1 VDDIEDLTLVDA
13 DARVLRCSRSEHPEL
28 FSLVVGG
35 YGLFGIV
42 AAATLRLSPR
52 RKLRRIVNIL
62 DIDDAAAAVYRRID
76 EGCLYGDFQYAI
88 DSRDRAFLRRGVMAC
103 YEPAD
108 NEPVGE
114 GSTDL
119 SADSWTELLH
129 LAHTDKRR
137 AFDLYAQHYLR
148 THGQVYWSDLMQLS
162 TYIPSYSEFLARR
175 RGPSSGPDESLVI
188 GELFVPPAHIL
199 RFLESGPRG
208 PSRDRRRGHLRHH
221 PRHPPRRHVVP
232 GLGA

>member
-1 VDDIEDLTLVDA
+1 MPYVNDVHSRLNRTSVLEVRQPGCIESLVESVRDAGRQGQSLGMCGGRHAMGGQQFARGCALLDMTALNQPIRFDPDQGHLEIGAGAMWPDIIRATRERDSGVAWGIRQKQTGADALTLGGAIAANVHGRGLLMGPLVDDIEDLTLVDA

-88 DSRDRAFLRRGVMAC
+88 DSRDRAF
-103 YEPAD
+103 
-108 NEPVGE
+108 
-114 GSTDL
+114 
-119 SADSWTELLH
+119 
-129 LAHTDKRR
+129 
-137 AFDLYAQHYLR
+137 
-148 THGQVYWSDLMQLS
+148 
-162 TYIPSYSEFLARR
+162 
-175 RGPSSGPDESLVI
+175 
-188 GELFVPPAHIL
+188 
-199 RFLESGPRG
+199 
-208 PSRDRRRGHLRHH
+208 
-221 PRHPPRRHVVP
+221 
-232 GLGA
+232 